1 MAVQLRGVTP
11 NWQKDTLGDDP
22 AAELRQSLQNA
33 LTEWRRPGAVQT
45 ASPMVPGMR
54 IIDLAPADAVHAG
67 PGYSAWPGRPAERG
81 SCRPSS
87 MASGHRGPPRRDA
100 ASERSVLVST
110 WPTTPPCLIGSSG
123 CLAALPPEVARSAWS
138 CTAGRSFR
146 AALAPPRDPRSVES
160 GGECRGVL
168 QPPAHRRVVRSKR
181 VHLGCLRWRPF
192 RQIDGVAEVG
202 REPKS

>member
-1 MAVQLRGVTP
+1 VQELEALRSAYQRAQLVDEVEPGDLTRPTPCSDWDVRGLVAHSVAGADGLAVQLRGVTP
-11 NWQKDTLGDDP
+11 DWQKDTLGDDP

-33 LTEWRRPGAVQT
+33 LTEWRRPGAVET

-54 IIDLAPADAVHAG
+54 IIDFAPADAVHVG

-138 CTAGRSFR
+138 FTAGRWTKGS
-146 AALAPPRDPRSVES
+146 RDS
-160 GGECRGVL
+160 
-168 QPPAHRRVVRSKR
+168 ARRR
-181 VHLGCLRWRPF
+181 
-192 RQIDGVAEVG
+192 
-202 REPKS
+202 